1 MKKTLKKY
9 FIPHKENDFEPHIL
23 RAKRF
28 WFYSALAVAIKAII
42 VIFVLFLPAEAFL
55 MPDILAVEQN
65 KIISLTN
72 NFRVKNHLPI
82 LSENS
87 KLDASAAN
95 KAEDMVRY
103 KYFSHTSPGER
114 HLSYFISQV
123 NYDYLVAGENLAM
136 GYFDANSMMKAWQA
150 SPTHRA
156 NLLDK
161 DFTEIG
167 TAMADGAYDNNAT
180 VYAVQHFGQPRL
192 ILNPNASTTTSS
204 SLASAGTDYVLATTT
219 VQKVLAVRTI
229 GASTPN
235 STADGVIGSETS
247 LWRKYIAANH
257 MLGETE
263 PVFGLSKM
271 IYLSLIIF
279 FTLALL
285 LNVFI
290 ELKMQRQH
298 AIIRSMALLGVLV
311 GLWMV

>member
-1 MKKTLKKY
+1 MKKTFKKY
-9 FIPHKENDFEPHIL
+9 FVPHKENDFEPHIL
-23 RAKRF
+23 RTKRI
-28 WFYSALAVAIKAII
+28 WFYGALAVVIKAII

-72 NFRVKNHLPI
+72 NFRVKNHLPV

-87 KLDASAAN
+87 KLDASAVN
-95 KAEDMVRY
+95 KAEDMAYY

-123 NYDYLVAGENLAM
+123 GYNYLVAGENLAM
-136 GYFDANSMMKAWQA
+136 GYFDAGSMMKAWQA

-167 TAMADGAYDNNAT
+167 TAMANGVYENNDT
-180 VYAVQHFGQPRL
+180 IYAVQHFGQPRL
-192 ILNPNASTTTSS
+192 VPDSNASTTASS
-204 SLASAGTDYVLATTT
+204 SLTSAGTDYVMTTTT
-219 VQKVLAVRTI
+219 VQKVLAVRTL
-229 GASTPN
+229 GMSTPN

-247 LWRKYIAANH
+247 FLRKYVAANN
-257 MLGETE
+257 MLGDTE

-285 LNVFI
+285 LNVFV

-298 AIIRSMALLGVLV
+298 AIARSLALLGVLV
-311 GLWMV
+311 GLWLV